1 MLSVKRV
8 PNPFIMPSSLCMS
21 LIPFQDVRS
30 ALVDQCLSNPDRFY
44 LVSPPMYRKFP
55 LWYRENLPEI
65 LTLFSQVLSPE
76 RPDNLLLLPSY
87 PTPEYENNGIHLTA
101 YSGLEFISYLFD
113 SSQDAISSL
122 SLPQPEVALR
132 SCEATRVL
140 EDRVT
145 CLEQDHRRLSSVLE
159 TKIAADSEINDA
171 RTNEGFENYF
181 IIAGLERI
189 PSELVGKPWQD
200 RAVADVQEALKL
212 LMGREY
218 QIIVVH
224 NSTRRVP
231 GAEVTYTVQLA
242 SVDDSK
248 SIRRKF
254 GSYFLGG
261 KGDQRPPNIKHLS
274 IKNRVT
280 SETRVR
286 IDVLKLIAQRYR
298 DSNQGSRVQVIS
310 YIPRPLIKIT
320 PPPSASDRRI
330 QTFNYVE
337 AVTKLPTNFTP
348 AELEPI
354 MRRINP
360 ELKGRIRSLFIVL
373 SDDQFKMRPPP
384 SGHRAPT
391 ASASSASSETSSASA
406 MSIDEQEPPEA
417 MDRNVNAVN
426 SSSNR
431 GRNPKRGAS
440 SALSAPAKK

>member
-1 MLSVKRV
+1 MFYRLLMLSVKRV

-189 PSELVGKPWQD
+189 PFGAGRK
-200 RAVADVQEALKL
+200 ALA
-212 LMGREY
+212 G
-218 QIIVVH
+218 
-224 NSTRRVP
+224 SSCRRC
-231 GAEVTYTVQLA
+231 A
-242 SVDDSK
+242 
-248 SIRRKF
+248 
-254 GSYFLGG
+254 GG
-261 KGDQRPPNIKHLS
+261 TQAAH
-274 IKNRVT
+274 
-280 SETRVR
+280 
-286 IDVLKLIAQRYR
+286 
-298 DSNQGSRVQVIS
+298 GSRV
-310 YIPRPLIKIT
+310 P
-320 PPPSASDRRI
+320 DHRRA
-330 QTFNYVE
+330 QLY
-337 AVTKLPTNFTP
+337 P
-348 AELEPI
+348 
-354 MRRINP
+354 
-360 ELKGRIRSLFIVL
+360 
-373 SDDQFKMRPPP
+373 
-384 SGHRAPT
+384 
-391 ASASSASSETSSASA
+391 
-406 MSIDEQEPPEA
+406 
-417 MDRNVNAVN
+417 
-426 SSSNR
+426 SSSWC
-431 GRNPKRGAS
+431 
-440 SALSAPAKK
+440 